1 MVPLLDIGGL
11 LARIG
16 VVILSRLGVILM
28 MLAPLDDL
36 LEDRLV
42 DLNRIRQQTAVYRSA
57 VYVGA
62 PAMKVQEVKGGPRWG
77 WGQRW
82 K

>member
-1 MVPLLDIGGL
+1 
-11 LARIG
+11 
-16 VVILSRLGVILM
+16 M